1 MTPGGRAAVVVLITD
16 EQTEIVPPS
25 VFTPGGRE
33 KVGALGSGFVIDLR
47 GDIVTNDHVVHGA
60 TDIRVRFGDGRSYPA
75 EIVGTDPASDL
86 AVIRVSAPSS
96 ALHPLVLTDSSSVE
110 VGDPVYAIGNPSAW
124 SER

>member
-1 MTPGGRAAVVVLITD
+1 VVVLITD

-60 TDIRVRFGDGRSYPA
+60 TDIRVRFGERPLVSGRNRRHRSCERPRRH
-75 EIVGTDPASDL
+75 T
-86 AVIRVSAPSS
+86 RVRALVRAPS
-96 ALHPLVLTDSSSVE
+96 ARAHRLV
-110 VGDPVYAIGNPSAW
+110 
-124 SER
+124 ER